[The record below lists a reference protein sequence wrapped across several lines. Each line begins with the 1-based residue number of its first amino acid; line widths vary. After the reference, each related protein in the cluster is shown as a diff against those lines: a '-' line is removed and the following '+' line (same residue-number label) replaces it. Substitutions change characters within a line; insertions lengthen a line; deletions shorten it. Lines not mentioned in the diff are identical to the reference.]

1 MLTAFVLI
9 DSLYQKQQRML
20 VQTQISKRT
29 IFQACFMSRA
39 AGTEAIYILLQ
50 NVFYQN
56 SRVMLDLCRTLCFS
70 DTAPLLDR
78 TYHTEIRGEC

>member
-9 DSLYQKQQRML
+9 DFLYQKQQRML

-50 NVFYQN
+50 NVFLSEL
-56 SRVMLDLCRTLCFS
+56 SRHAGLLRTLCFS